1 MAKHRSFASLRN
13 ARDALLLVSIVLC
26 ARVATV
32 SAATSSLPPRAVNNP
47 SDPLGGYSSPTFP
60 SQNGNASPAVGNNG
74 KYAGP
79 RSTDQ
84 SAPVGAMDG
93 DTSTSSTC
101 LASNLTG
108 YTSMAVLED
117 NSLFLH
123 WTLVAQ
129 DTVAIALEAIVGGGA
144 ARGWIALGWSNS
156 SAMAPADAV
165 IGNLDGG
172 NPVAT
177 YSILGYTA
185 ADVVPT
191 DTFSVGPSAS
201 VELTGWRTIV
211 RFSRSTG
218 DGGMNPV
225 NVAGVNALIWAHSL
239 VGNQSVD
246 YHAGKRGSLI
256 VDFSCSGGDTYTPSV
271 PVPATGG
278 GAVGQQPGAGGNCPP
293 SYITGYQHLVQL
305 DGNGLVLHWRTPVN
319 GVLNLV
325 LEATKTSAAYGGW
338 VSVGWSQT
346 GAMAPADAVVGSLTK
361 GVAAYH
367 IDGYRARNVYTTS
380 AFSLGR
386 NATVLTS
393 PWSKSLIVK

>member
-1 MAKHRSFASLRN
+1 
-13 ARDALLLVSIVLC
+13 
-26 ARVATV
+26 
-32 SAATSSLPPRAVNNP
+32 
-47 SDPLGGYSSPTFP
+47 
-60 SQNGNASPAVGNNG
+60 
-74 KYAGP
+74 
-79 RSTDQ
+79 
-84 SAPVGAMDG
+84 
-93 DTSTSSTC
+93 
-101 LASNLTG
+101 
-108 YTSMAVLED
+108 
-117 NSLFLH
+117 
-123 WTLVAQ
+123 
-129 DTVAIALEAIVGGGA
+129 
-144 ARGWIALGWSNS
+144 
-156 SAMAPADAV
+156 
-165 IGNLDGG
+165 
-172 NPVAT
+172 
-177 YSILGYTA
+177 
-185 ADVVPT
+185 
-191 DTFSVGPSAS
+191 
-201 VELTGWRTIV
+201 
-211 RFSRSTG
+211 
-218 DGGMNPV
+218 MNPV

-393 PWSKSLIVK
+393 PWSKSLIVKFSIAQGQGTSLNVAGLNTLIWAYSSGQTVAYHGGNCGTVSVDFSCATPPSGSDAMISHDAAKRSARSERRRNRQEYYWSVWKGVWGSLV